1 MKVILTQDVKK
12 HGKKGD
18 IINVSDGYARNY
30 LIPQGLAIEATKASL
45 NDLNLK
51 KKAEDKRK
59 QEELDAAQKMKEE
72 LKDKIVTISVKAGE
86 GGRLFGSVTA
96 KEIAA
101 AAKKQFNFNLDKK
114 KIQLDEPIRSLGNHM
129 VPIKLHPQVTA
140 ELTVKVTEE

>member
-59 QEELDAAQKMKEE
+59 QEELNAAQKMKEE

>member
-18 IINVSDGYARNY
+18 VINVSDGYARNY
-30 LIPQGLAIEATKASL
+30 LIPQGLAVEATKTSL

-51 KKAEDKRK
+51 KKAEDKKK
-59 QEELDAAQKMKEE
+59 QEELAAAQQLKEE
-72 LKDKIVTISVKAGE
+72 LKDKIVTVSVKAGE

-96 KEIAA
+96 KEIVE
-101 AAKKQFNFNLDKK
+101 AAKKQFNLSLDKK

-129 VPIKLHPQVTA
+129 VPVKLHPQVTA
-140 ELTVKVTEE
+140 ELTVKVTEA

>member
-30 LIPQGLAIEATKASL
+30 LIPQGLGIEATKASL

-59 QEELDAAQKMKEE
+59 QEELNAANQLKDE
-72 LKDKIVTISVKAGE
+72 LKDKIVKVSVKAGE

-96 KEIAA
+96 KEISA
-101 AAKKQFNFNLDKK
+101 AAKKQYNLNLDKK
-114 KIQLDEPIRSLGNHM
+114 KIQLDEPIRTLGNHM